1 MESTHVARL
10 AEMCASHIDPAS
22 RSFDETF
29 PLFKNEMSQ
38 LLDALKA
45 ADPRFLFD
53 RSGRPG
59 AIAAIRGALPGVERE
74 LFDAVMEDCEC
85 ELAATREAFFQLVK
99 ACQSK
104 LPAGNAAQE

>member
-1 MESTHVARL
+1 MG
-10 AEMCASHIDPAS
+10 
-22 RSFDETF
+22 
-29 PLFKNEMSQ
+29 Q

-45 ADPRFLFD
+45 IDPRFLFD
-53 RSGRPG
+53 RGGRPG
-59 AIAAIRGALPGVERE
+59 AIAAIRGALPGIERE

-104 LPAGNAAQE
+104 PPAGNAAQE

>member
-10 AEMCASHIDPAS
+10 AEMCASRVGPAAA
-22 RSFDETF
+22 SFDENF
-29 PLFKNEMSQ
+29 PLFKNEMNQ

-45 ADPRFLFD
+45 MDPRFLFD
-53 RSGRPG
+53 RTGRPG
-59 AIAAIRGALPGVERE
+59 AISAIRGALPGVERE

-104 LPAGNAAQE
+104 LPSDS